1 MLNRY
6 TSDKEEQK
14 FILDNIIN
22 SPEWLRYGL
31 IDTGYISKENAIFID
46 DNQKNVD
53 TGNELRIISKKVEP
67 DNYQSVIDLVNE
79 MNLI

>member
-22 SPEWLRYGL
+22 SPEWLIYGL